1 MLCENIR
8 PARFPAQAYTRPVPA
23 LPSVRAPA
31 RDRSGERRARLEAMR
46 QARQDQAEQEPDLE
60 TTYGAEA
67 AALIRDIISL
77 STVHGPLKIVF
88 KDLGSDNSQ

>member
-1 MLCENIR
+1 
-8 PARFPAQAYTRPVPA
+8 
-23 LPSVRAPA
+23 
-31 RDRSGERRARLEAMR
+31 MR